1 MGNSLRATKA
11 RWLLPAILVMASI
24 MFTGCEKGS
33 LGVKNG
39 SIVGY
44 VVESTKNTPLTDVLV
59 RIQNSQSQQ
68 RWDAL
73 TGADGK
79 YIFTDM
85 SPNSSG
91 GNYTVMTAEKFGYAL
106 ATGTTDNNRLS
117 VVLRDSGETMT
128 VPVITMYKVTSSV
141 KGTLKGYPVDA
152 VTGTPLTN
160 FTVTQMTPSRS
171 KTFEAATDFRDSG
184 WQSLE
189 GGEHQYKITCENY
202 KPYITAGTEQTPTDA
217 NMRVVIG
224 AAPFDMGVIKLQPE
238 TVSISGTLRNLPGYV
253 LDAMSGSNP
262 DFLIWAE
269 SGGKVVASVTPT
281 ITSGA
286 PVYTLGNVPVTVG
299 AVSVKVKLRGYDVVT
314 INPSVAL
321 PRQRPGTILAGID
334 CDFHNV
340 EPIKR
345 DLRIVLRG
353 SQPEEGTDEVPG
365 NPSSIDNNEIIRV
378 YLKQGGKDLVPYV
391 DAVGHNAQAEAYF
404 SGVITGYKLEVMA
417 INTNRGWIM
426 GEDKELTVLENG
438 NTVFTFF
445 LEVQ

>member
-39 SIVGY
+39 SITGFVL
-44 VVESTKNTPLTDVLV
+44 EETKNTPLTDVLV
-59 RIQNSQSQQ
+59 RIQHPSSLQK
-68 RWDAL
+68 WETL
-73 TGADGK
+73 TGANGQ
-79 YIFTDM
+79 YTFNDM
-85 SPNSSG
+85 VPNS
-91 GNYTVMTAEKFGYAL
+91 GNAVYTILAAEKFGYRM
-106 ATGTTDNNRLS
+106 ATDTFAQNRLT
-117 VVLRDSGETMT
+117 VGLGDGGITVT
-128 VPVITMYKVTSSV
+128 VPVIQMYKLNNSV

-152 VTGTPLTN
+152 ITGTPLTN

-202 KPYITAGTEQTPTDA
+202 KPYITAGNEQTPTEA

-224 AAPFDMGVIKLQPE
+224 AAPFDMGVVKLQPE
-238 TVSISGTLRNLPGYV
+238 TVSINGTLRNLPGYV
-253 LDAMSGSNP
+253 LDAMSGANP

-269 SGGKVVASVTPT
+269 SGGKTVATVTPT
-281 ITSGA
+281 LTAGA
-286 PVYTLGNVPVTVG
+286 PVYTLANVPVTVG
-299 AVSVKVKLRGYDVVT
+299 AVSVKCKLRGYDVIT

-321 PRQRPGTILAGID
+321 PRQRPGTIIAGID

-353 SQPEEGTDEVPG
+353 SQPEEGTEEVPG
-365 NPSSIDNNEIIRV
+365 TPSSIDDNEIIRV

-391 DAVGHNAQAEAYF
+391 DAVGHNQQAEAYF

-417 INTNRGWIM
+417 INTNRGYIM